1 MRREAGEAPTFNGV
15 SVLQKFLFS
24 HAVKLLSGCLSEKK
38 PSNGK
43 LAAFKSLHATLTNDR
58 KKRVAGILK

>member
-1 MRREAGEAPTFNGV
+1 MRGGGEAPTTFNGV

-58 KKRVAGILK
+58 KKE

>member
-1 MRREAGEAPTFNGV
+1 MALAVLIFSEGFVKKSLKSENETKMRREAGEAPTFNGV

-38 PSNGK
+38 
-43 LAAFKSLHATLTNDR
+43 T
-58 KKRVAGILK
+58 